1 MQDLGG
7 KPPAVLM
14 MATETR
20 GLGGQWALPTIP
32 PMPDERIAKIGEAL
46 ARQPGRVSG
55 AFGRLCLTNQRLIWN
70 PSSLY
75 RWLRIEEPF
84 ISLLAE
90 LDCKVGK
97 PSIWYGFPIVLE
109 TKERSFWLYIH
120 SPEILWARA
129 LRRTAREWANAIEAA
144 RQTAKG

>member
-1 MQDLGG
+1 APG
-7 KPPAVLM
+7 
-14 MATETR
+14 TR
-20 GLGGQWALPTIP
+20 GVGGQRAVPTLPP
-32 PMPDERIAKIGEAL
+32 RPDEGIAKIAEAL

-70 PSSLY
+70 PSSIY

-97 PSIWYGFPIVLE
+97 PSIWYCFPIVLE
-109 TKERSFWLYIH
+109 TKRRSFWLYIH
-120 SPEILWARA
+120 TPEIL
-129 LRRTAREWANAIEAA
+129 
-144 RQTAKG
+144 